1 MLYII
6 IMEDK
11 NTTKEPILS
20 FTKKD
25 FKIEWFNCSGA
36 GGQHKN
42 KHANA
47 CRIRHIESG
56 LVSVGQD
63 HKSRVSNQRDAFNR
77 LVEKLL
83 PLYMSKEERE
93 ISNERIRTYHEPR
106 NVVTDHASGFKQ
118 EYKKVVDNADI
129 GDMIEARRK
138 EKAQLILDKMLKDVE

>member
-1 MLYII
+1 MK
-6 IMEDK
+6 DK
-11 NTTKEPILS
+11 NVVKEPILS

-63 HKSRVSNQRDAFNR
+63 HKSRVANQRDAFNR
-77 LVEKLL
+77 LVDKLI
-83 PLYMSKEERE
+83 PLYMTKEERA

-106 NVVTDHASGFKQ
+106 NIVTDHASGLTQ
-118 EYKKVVDNADI
+118 EYKHVVDNANL
-129 GDMIEARRK
+129 GDMIDARRR
-138 EKAQLILDKMLKDVE
+138 EMAQTALDKLLKEVE